1 MTCRHFQM
9 LLRSSV
15 QLVLSNSCSKKYFAT
30 SPVKFKLELSN
41 QHDVFYHRLYIASIK
56 NITRLSCTPGL
67 VQKYIFITKNT
78 RNPNIS
84 GVFWELLTRFELVT
98 SSLPSIRS
106 ELGLVLSSFARMLPI
121 ASSCASAGNVMSV
134 LSWQRSENCPTRC
147 SCAGILTTLH
157 SARISKRKSKPFET
171 MDVFSPMKQMIPLKK
186 QSKKAQKEQHAKQR
200 GSWYGI
206 SPVTRTVPNGKAYD
220 RNRVKREDREFTD

>member
-1 MTCRHFQM
+1 MSREYNEFCCWTIEKFSFFH
-9 LLRSSV
+9 
-15 QLVLSNSCSKKYFAT
+15 NYFAIIDT
-30 SPVKFKLELSN
+30 ADYLADQLF
-41 QHDVFYHRLYIASIK
+41 IK
-56 NITRLSCTPGL
+56 HQVRVGFGPEFVCPD
-67 VQKYIFITKNT
+67 
-78 RNPNIS
+78 
-84 GVFWELLTRFELVT
+84 
-98 SSLPSIRS
+98 
-106 ELGLVLSSFARMLPI
+106 API
-121 ASSCASAGNVMSV
+121 VSSCASAGSVMSM
-134 LSWQRSENCPTRC
+134 LSWQRSVNCPTRC

-171 MDVFSPMKQMIPLKK
+171 MEVFSPMKQMIPLKK

>member
-1 MTCRHFQM
+1 MSREY
-9 LLRSSV
+9 
-15 QLVLSNSCSKKYFAT
+15 NESCCWTIEKFSFFHNYFAIIDT
-30 SPVKFKLELSN
+30 ADYLADQLLS
-41 QHDVFYHRLYIASIK
+41 
-56 NITRLSCTPGL
+56 
-67 VQKYIFITKNT
+67 
-78 RNPNIS
+78 
-84 GVFWELLTRFELVT
+84 
-98 SSLPSIRS
+98 SIRS
-106 ELGLVLSSFARMLPI
+106 ELGSALSSCARMLPI

-134 LSWQRSENCPTRC
+134 LSWQRSVNCPTRC

-171 MDVFSPMKQMIPLKK
+171 MEVFSPMKQMIPLKK

-220 RNRVKREDREFTD
+220 RNRVKREDRELAD

>member
-1 MTCRHFQM
+1 MTCRHFQR

-84 GVFWELLTRFELVT
+84 GVF
-98 SSLPSIRS
+98 
-106 ELGLVLSSFARMLPI
+106 LGAANQIWTGDL
-121 ASSCASAGNVMSV
+121 
-134 LSWQRSENCPTRC
+134 
-147 SCAGILTTLH
+147 ILTKH
-157 SARISKRKSKPFET
+157 QVRVGFGPEFVCPDAPYRVIMCKCRKRDVSAFLAAIRELPNKMLLYGYPDYLTFCA
-171 MDVFSPMKQMIPLKK
+171 DLKK
-186 QSKKAQKEQHAKQR
+186 KVQTVRDNGGVLTNETDDTTQEAEQESEKGATCEAAR
-200 GSWYGI
+200 
-206 SPVTRTVPNGKAYD
+206 
-220 RNRVKREDREFTD
+220 